1 MDAKENINKKQ
12 KNNPSEN
19 IKVFVGVA
27 EASKISGMHPHTIR
41 KYANENKIKSYKTP
55 SGQIKINKCNLE
67 ALCNYNIPCEEIPEN
82 TKCNYIYARVSSK
95 KQLDDLERQVD
106 FIRKNKPEYNTY
118 IIISDVASGINF
130 KRKGLETILDSCIQ
144 RTIGEIVVAHR
155 DRLCRFAFELLKLFI
170 EKSGGKITVL
180 DDERNKSTEQDLS
193 EDLLSI
199 IHIYSCRQM
208 GKRKYKNKQSN
219 DVEKFE
225 NKIETFKGTE
235 KSF

>member
-1 MDAKENINKKQ
+1 MDEKENRNKKQ
-12 KNNPSEN
+12 N
-19 IKVFVGVA
+19 IQVFVGVA
-27 EASKISGMHPHTIR
+27 EASRISGMHPHTIR
-41 KYANENKIKSYKTP
+41 KYANENKIKCYKTP
-55 SGQIKINKCNLE
+55 SGQFKINKFNLE
-67 ALCNYNIPCEEIPEN
+67 ALCNYDIPCKEISTN

-95 KQLDDLERQVD
+95 KQLDDLERQID

-118 IIISDVASGINF
+118 NIISDIASGINF
-130 KRKGLETILDSCIQ
+130 KRKGIETILESCIQ

-155 DRLCRFAFELLKLFI
+155 DRLCRFAFELLKIFI

-180 DDERNKSTEQDLS
+180 DDEKNKSTEQELS

-219 DVEKFE
+219 DVENFE
-225 NKIETFKGTE
+225 NKIETFK
-235 KSF
+235 